1 MLIGPVAQDRKIQD
15 RKTQEMADAIPMILG
30 SKTALMGTPTIG
42 QNFDRERYAAVRAL
56 MERNIRHIAEIGAAF
71 KTATP
76 GDAMNVIID
85 SQIKF
90 AQEDIFRSFLKP
102 DFLGQCNGEYFE
114 FDLGYRKMFENLDII
129 LGIPTDEEKAE
140 KAETVF
146 EEMVRRAHINETF
159 SAFFNRLEA
168 QAGKFID
175 DDGYLAKRVAKQFK
189 RSVREMDENLLM
201 VAEVNCTVTGLAKTK
216 WQAQQLDNRGMHK
229 RVERSV
235 RELQDASRVENSI
248 LALTQQV
255 GNMGQQLTTQMSH
268 FMQEQKTVNDRTEAR
283 VVELER
289 RIDAFSGSHF
299 LQNAAHFPTHGTV
312 GHAGQAM
319 THQVS
324 QSWPRVG
331 KPDTV
336 GNPKSTGPTV
346 GTDGRKKSWQR
357 GTRQNQPCYECG
369 LIWHKSEDCP
379 GPCNATCYLCNLRG
393 HTSSSRRYHGVKTPE
408 GTPAAKNE

>member
-1 MLIGPVAQDRKIQD
+1 
-15 RKTQEMADAIPMILG
+15 MILG

-42 QNFDRERYAAVRAL
+42 QNFDRERYTGVRAL
-56 MERNIRHIAEIGAAF
+56 MERNIKHIAQIGAAF
-71 KTATP
+71 KTGTA
-76 GDAMNVIID
+76 GDAINGIID
-85 SQIKF
+85 GQIKF

-114 FDLGYRKMFENLDII
+114 FDLGHEKMFENLDII

-159 SAFFNRLEA
+159 SAFFSRLEA
-168 QAGKFID
+168 QAKKFIGD
-175 DDGYLAKRVAKQFK
+175 NDYLAKRVAKQFK

-201 VAEVNCTVTGLAKTK
+201 VAEVNCQATGLAKTK
-216 WQAQQLDNRGMHK
+216 WQAEQLDTRGMHK

-268 FMQEQKTVNDRTEAR
+268 FMQEQKNVNDRTEAR

-299 LQNAAHFPTHGTV
+299 LRDSAQFPTHGTV

-319 THQVS
+319 THQVL
-324 QSWPRVG
+324 QSWPQVG
-331 KPDTV
+331 KS
-336 GNPKSTGPTV
+336 NPKVTGPLGVTES
-346 GTDGRKKSWQR
+346 TDGKQKPRQR
-357 GTRQNQPCYECG
+357 GIRQNQPCYECG
-369 LIWHKSEDCP
+369 LIWHKTEDCP
-379 GPCNATCYLCNLRG
+379 GPCNATCYLCLQRG
-393 HTSSSRRYHGVKTPE
+393 HTSSSRRHHGVETPK
-408 GTPAAKNE
+408 GTPASKND